1 MIFCGSIGVTGWSTV
16 DYAWVR
22 DLQTYSLLIPLW
34 PFYLIMMFSF
44 ILMAFVGFLQ
54 MIEDIIS
61 FMRGEYL
68 EAEMEA
74 TTDV

>member
-1 MIFCGSIGVTGWSTV
+1 
-16 DYAWVR
+16 
-22 DLQTYSLLIPLW
+22 
-34 PFYLIMMFSF
+34 MFSF

-61 FMRGEYL
+61 FVRGEYL